1 MSTGG
6 VLIGHGQVRHVRL
19 RPTRHAFDY
28 SAYFLML
35 PMRALKAMHALP
47 VNAGKRQTDLSI
59 NQSGMLS
66 FYDVDHG
73 DGRAPEQGGALAWIE
88 ELLESENIQDAK
100 GEIWLQTFPRVFG
113 YTFKPVS
120 FWYCHRTDNSLA
132 AILAEVHN
140 TFGERHSYLLPQP
153 KFGRTEVAQ
162 KIFHVSPFCDVA
174 GQYRFRFM
182 RTAKANQG
190 ASAEAPAAERLVA
203 RVDHDDANGPLIQT
217 SISGSLVPATQEEI
231 RRTLWRY
238 PLFTV
243 AVMLRIHWHA
253 LLLWLKRVPFFT
265 KPEPPHAGV
274 SRAQTSST
282 VISKTS

>member
-274 SRAQTSST
+274 SRSQTSST

>member
-1 MSTGG
+1 MTTGG

-19 RPTRHAFDY
+19 RPARHAFDY

-35 PMRALKAMHALP
+35 PMRALHARHLS
-47 VNAGKRQTDLSI
+47 ADKRQQTELSI
-59 NQSGMLS
+59 NKAGMLS
-66 FYDVDHG
+66 FYDTDHG
-73 DGRAPEQGGALAWIE
+73 DGRQAAQGGALGWIE
-88 ELLESENIQDAK
+88 ELLEAENIQDAQ

-140 TFGERHSYLLPQP
+140 TFGERHGYLLPQP
-153 KFGRTEVAQ
+153 QYGRTESAH

-174 GQYRFRFM
+174 GNYRFRFM
-182 RTAKANQG
+182 RTPQTDGDALGDGINVQ
-190 ASAEAPAAERLVA
+190 RLVA
-203 RVDHDDANGPLIQT
+203 RVDHDDVNGPLIQT
-217 SISGSLVPATQEEI
+217 SISGTLVPATREEI

-238 PLFTV
+238 PLFTL
-243 AVMLRIHWHA
+243 AVMFRIHWHA

-265 KPEPPHAGV
+265 KPEPPQQGV

-282 VISKTS
+282 VISKIS